1 MNFTNRTLN
10 IDYFGYYEKRNK
22 WMKTHLEF
30 EEGPLDESL
39 TVKYAALWMNDQIYN
54 LLMEIGERM
63 ESEGLYKGMK
73 KHLFKVA
80 WKEMTR
86 YNSLLKGRISVDMYR
101 FAEITQNMED
111 RLKPDL
117 DRLFFAVSQ
126 ELLDS
131 GTGGE
136 MNWIIG
142 KLVVVGML
150 CASTKAVVDSFKRE
164 TVRLFGVSSDALDFL
179 YMDRLNTAVMK
190 IEAELLGQDGG
201 TDLTGNKRIIE
212 AFNVLVIKLLDK
224 KMFKEA
230 IANE

>member
-10 IDYFGYYEKRNK
+10 IDYFGYYEKRSK

-80 WKEMTR
+80 WKEMTQ

-150 CASTKAVVDSFKRE
+150 CASTKAVVDSFKQE
-164 TVRLFGVSSDALDFL
+164 TVSLFGVSSDALDFL

-190 IEAELLGQDGG
+190 LEAELLGQDGG

-212 AFNVLVIKLLDK
+212 AFNVLVVKLLDK

-230 IANE
+230 IERI

>member
-1 MNFTNRTLN
+1 MNFTNRTPSL
-10 IDYFGYYEKRNK
+10 DYVGYYEKLRK
-22 WMKTHLEF
+22 WKEKHLTF

-54 LLMEIGERM
+54 LLMEVKERM
-63 ESEGLYKGMK
+63 EKSGIYERMPKR
-73 KHLFKVA
+73 LFNVA

-86 YNSLLKGRISVDMYR
+86 YNTLLKGRISIDLYR

-126 ELLDS
+126 ELLN
-131 GTGGE
+131 GGIE
-136 MNWIIG
+136 GDRNWIIG

-164 TVRLFGVSSDALDFL
+164 TVRLFGVSSGALDFL
-179 YMDRLNTAVMK
+179 YMERLNKAVLK
-190 IEAELLGQDGG
+190 LESEILRNGEGLDF
-201 TDLTGNKRIIE
+201 TGNSRIIE

-224 KMFKEA
+224 EMFKED
-230 IANE
+230 IAQ

>member
-1 MNFTNRTLN
+1 MNFTNRTPN

-126 ELLDS
+126 ELLDN

-164 TVRLFGVSSDALDFL
+164 TVRKL
-179 YMDRLNTAVMK
+179 
-190 IEAELLGQDGG
+190 EAELLGQDGG

-224 KMFKEA
+224 EMFKED
-230 IANE
+230 IAQ